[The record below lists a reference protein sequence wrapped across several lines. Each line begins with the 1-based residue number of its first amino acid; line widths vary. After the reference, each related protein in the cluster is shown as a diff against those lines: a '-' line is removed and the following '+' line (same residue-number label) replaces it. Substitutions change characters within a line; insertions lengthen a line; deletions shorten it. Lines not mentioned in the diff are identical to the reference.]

1 MEKNKIEREK
11 SKPSRTKKI
20 APSGSTENKPK
31 PAERRTE
38 NIELITL
45 DSSESI
51 ECESEEEDSSL
62 SDSDESE
69 SEEEYT
75 SSSDLDEFDYPNWI
89 DLLNLRMQEK
99 DLEVVPIVDFYPM
112 TVGFGI
118 FHAKTS
124 RLTIYLFM
132 KKWFRPSKVKVAL
145 RCLNHNLRNSSSKKI
160 QTTQTKYVY
169 TELKDILFLF
179 AAIAAEIATREKN
192 WNKTICPV
200 SALGIFSSVNSSSFK
215 DQIMSIL
222 KLQSCEIT
230 SESKKQLKILS
241 HLKNFGSKNKFAQN
255 KCIKEKINLPTA
267 FHSETERE
275 KSKPSQTKNIAPGD
289 STEKIPKPAESKTEN
304 IKMITLDSKSTDR
317 NSNFSDLNESQFE
330 DWIHILNFRMFSR
343 DLEIVPF
350 IQNYEGG
357 LACGFGIFNAKIS
370 KLTLYLFGKKR
381 FRPEEVN
388 ERLHCLVKILKS
400 QVLQDIKTTTNDN
413 FPFIL
418 HEFPLLVAAMVAEFA
433 TLKENWNHELVQL
446 KPPEEI
452 ANSHVSSFKNQI
464 LSILKFH
471 KKMCNMKNVNIR
483 QIYFAMR
490 KRFRFLSYDKLITFE
505 NDPTQNEERRRLVKT
520 LTKMYFI
527 VTQLDRRVGE

>member
-1 MEKNKIEREK
+1 MHQKR
-11 SKPSRTKKI
+11 KKLPI
-20 APSGSTENKPK
+20 ALNSTV
-31 PAERRTE
+31 
-38 NIELITL
+38 
-45 DSSESI
+45 ES
-51 ECESEEEDSSL
+51 
-62 SDSDESE
+62 
-69 SEEEYT
+69 
-75 SSSDLDEFDYPNWI
+75 
-89 DLLNLRMQEK
+89 
-99 DLEVVPIVDFYPM
+99 
-112 TVGFGI
+112 
-118 FHAKTS
+118 
-124 RLTIYLFM
+124 
-132 KKWFRPSKVKVAL
+132 
-145 RCLNHNLRNSSSKKI
+145 
-160 QTTQTKYVY
+160 
-169 TELKDILFLF
+169 
-179 AAIAAEIATREKN
+179 
-192 WNKTICPV
+192 
-200 SALGIFSSVNSSSFK
+200 
-215 DQIMSIL
+215 
-222 KLQSCEIT
+222 
-230 SESKKQLKILS
+230 
-241 HLKNFGSKNKFAQN
+241 
-255 KCIKEKINLPTA
+255 
-267 FHSETERE
+267 E
-275 KSKPSQTKNIAPGD
+275 KSKPSQTENIAPGG
-289 STEKIPKPAESKTEN
+289 STENKPEPAESRTEKIET
-304 IKMITLDSKSTDR
+304 ITLDSKSPER
-317 NSNFSDLNESQFE
+317 NFNLSDLSESQYE
-330 DWIHILNFRMFSR
+330 VWINILNYRIFSR
-343 DLEIVPF
+343 DIEIVPF
-350 IQNYEGG
+350 IHNCEDG

-446 KPPEEI
+446 KLPEEI